1 MPREH
6 FLDSI
11 SLPMWRE
18 RQGQGNDVARAAY
31 RDHGPDSWQTH
42 TDWGEWT
49 RDSGHTRESRRTH
62 T

>member
-18 RQGQGNDVARAAY
+18 RQGQGNDVDRAGDTAGGQKK
-31 RDHGPDSWQTH
+31 DLAGLVEAALIMTKVGGPW
-42 TDWGEWT
+42 
-49 RDSGHTRESRRTH
+49 
-62 T
+62 